1 MKKWLLALLL
11 LSPTAVK
18 AELVT
23 PQFTQGSMNSTTT
36 TTQEITETI
45 EITTYGS
52 ALNKWSGDNITHTST
67 SSGGIADSDSV
78 FNMTTAGSDF
88 SLEVITRAASQVLE
102 VTEIERE
109 IDTTSTT
116 VSLSVFSQYEFQH
129 MLKREKPTI
138 LQTLWQRLQETL
150 QIKPSSSKI
159 MEHLRDKSSDQTSR
173 VTDRR

>member
-36 TTQEITETI
+36 TVQEVTETI

-52 ALNKWSGDNITHTST
+52 ALNKWSGDNITHSSA
-67 SSGGIADSDSV
+67 SSGGIVDSDSV
-78 FNMTTAGSDF
+78 FNLTTPGSDF
-88 SLEVITRAASQVLE
+88 SLEVITRAASQILE

-109 IDTTSTT
+109 IETTSTT
-116 VSLSVFSQYEFQH
+116 VSLSVFSQ
-129 MLKREKPTI
+129 
-138 LQTLWQRLQETL
+138 
-150 QIKPSSSKI
+150 
-159 MEHLRDKSSDQTSR
+159 
-173 VTDRR
+173 

>member
-1 MKKWLLALLL
+1 MLAT
-11 LSPTAVK
+11 PTVAR

-36 TTQEITETI
+36 TTQEIVE
-45 EITTYGS
+45 EITTTTYGS
-52 ALNKWSGDNITHTST
+52 ALNKWSGDNITHTSA

-88 SLEVITRAASQVLE
+88 TLEIVTRAASQVLS

-116 VSLSVFSQYEFQH
+116 VSLSVFSQ
-129 MLKREKPTI
+129 
-138 LQTLWQRLQETL
+138 
-150 QIKPSSSKI
+150 
-159 MEHLRDKSSDQTSR
+159 
-173 VTDRR
+173 